1 MRFVDTNVVV
11 HAYSVEDPVKA
22 GIAADVLRDGDLT
35 LSAQV
40 LQEFY
45 AVSTSASR
53 RARISHSEA
62 LAVVET
68 LRRFPVLAVDDQLVV
83 AAAESSQRFQ
93 LSYWDAA
100 ILEAARALGCET
112 VLSEDLSDTQDY
124 HGIRVVNPFA
134 RTG

>member
-11 HAYSVEDPVKA
+11 YAYSVEDPVKA
-22 GIAADVLRDGDLT
+22 GIAAEVLRDDDLA
-35 LSAQV
+35 LSVQV

-53 RARISHSEA
+53 RAGISHSQA

-68 LRRFPVLAVDDQLVV
+68 LRRFPVLPVDDQLVV
-83 AAAESSQRFQ
+83 AAAESSQRLQ

-100 ILEAARALGCET
+100 ILEAARALGCGT
-112 VLSEDLSDTQDY
+112 VLSEDLSATQDY
-124 HGIRVVNPFA
+124 DGIQVVNPFA
-134 RTG
+134 RDG